1 MALIAEECPRCK
13 RLTRCVVYG
22 GGSITGGLMSGI
34 PFVIHRLSVQ
44 CACGE
49 CGQVFQGR
57 PGVEDRALPPEQ
69 AAGLDIEELF
79 ARTNPDLQRNQ
90 IIAELRREPRLATA
104 FALLDRLPPCPL
116 HIELEA
122 ELTGWPSLDGPAQDV
137 FLGRIADCDRAET
150 FARAMSKRFPLD
162 ARGLLVGAVVAA
174 GVWLAAWATIR
185 PTSVLFWALDAF
197 LGLIA
202 GGLAFQWM
210 SQDRSKRWVREELL
224 PQAESDGVQ
233 PGWLLAVLD
242 KTKPPH
248 GNNDDAFWLRELT
261 DEIREEL
268 SESEPA
274 AKAIGFGPE
283 G

>member
-1 MALIAEECPRCK
+1 MALIAEECPRCR
-13 RLTRCVVYG
+13 RLTRCVVFG
-22 GGSITGGLMSGI
+22 GGSTTGGLISGI
-34 PFVIHRLSVQ
+34 PFVIPRLSVQ

-57 PGVEDRALPPEQ
+57 PGVEERALPPEE

-79 ARTNPDLQRNQ
+79 ARTNADLQRIH
-90 IIAELRREPRLATA
+90 IIADLRREPRLATA

-116 HIELEA
+116 HVELEA
-122 ELTGWPSLDGPAQDV
+122 ALTGWPSLDEPARDRLLAHIV
-137 FLGRIADCDRAET
+137 DCNKADT
-150 FARAMSKRFPLD
+150 FARSMSKRFPLD
-162 ARGLLVGAVVAA
+162 ARGLLVGAIVTT

-185 PTSVLFWALDAF
+185 PTSVLIWAFVAF
-197 LGLIA
+197 MGLIA

-224 PQAESDGVQ
+224 PQAERDGVQ
-233 PGWLLAVLD
+233 PGWLLTVLD

-248 GNNDDAFWLRELT
+248 GNNDDVFWLRELA

-274 AKAIGFGPE
+274 KAIGFGPD